1 MDKFP
6 FCALCVRVHVR
17 ERALVGYDCNVLI
30 RIITATR
37 HFANVGI
44 HFFNSILHN
53 QNKRSKIKSPA
64 HFKTLDIL
72 VF

>member
-1 MDKFP
+1 MAKFP
-6 FCALCVRVHVR
+6 FCALCVRVRASVR
-17 ERALVGYDCNVLI
+17 YDCNVLI

-53 QNKRSKIKSPA
+53 QSKRSKIKSPA